1 MRTTLGSRAVG
12 SSVPDATPNKKTASR
27 RSFTFT
33 LGRKAGLQ
41 SPKCSHR
48 PHRGNGLP
56 DAPKDAGG
64 INKHEVTY
72 TPWPVFR
79 WIGFRIVLG
88 CDSLSLD
95 VMPPCIHIR
104 DEQMHHEV
112 ASVHLVIEILEQK

>member
-1 MRTTLGSRAVG
+1 MQTGKHLLTSRLTGFGPKPAYSPLSALTDRTVEM
-12 SSVPDATPNKKTASR
+12 
-27 RSFTFT
+27 
-33 LGRKAGLQ
+33 
-41 SPKCSHR
+41 
-48 PHRGNGLP
+48 GLP

-72 TPWPVFR
+72 TPRPVFR
-79 WIGFRIVLG
+79 WFGLRIVLG

-112 ASVHLVIEILEQK
+112 ASVHIVIEILEQK